1 MPALAAVARALTEGD
16 VVRAHIALLH
26 ARLPPL
32 PERAVV
38 VRKNENGLAKQ
49 IASNYLTQPRIP
61 AGAQDAK
68 PGTWTSIGAGGTA
81 ALDAALA
88 VARTMA
94 GRATLVGAILIPG
107 NIGQTRSGQVP
118 GTDVDYGYAEGQ
130 LTLTVKDGDGHTRL
144 IYDGSGD
151 LNGQY
156 RTPEGV
162 LLPQA
167 GPDGLAM
174 APGAI
179 AALAGGDRVFSQ
191 KTKTP
196 NEGEPGTWA
205 INPGQSAQDG
215 QTGSPADR
223 IKNGKKSP
231 AASQRNQAGA
241 NSATPPGPEN
251 DDGKEKPNRVTN
263 PKHHQNSVSPEP
275 KNAGELYEN
284 SIPDD
289 KGVRWAKDNDGI
301 IHRFSASRNGET
313 HWNGSTGGTD
323 PIKAR
328 DIPIEIRRLLEP
340 KAGK

>member
-1 MPALAAVARALTEGD
+1 MHPWITEYRLAPPGGDRRHASVDGRAGACLGDLPLLDRSPSGVWRPRDRAALESTLSRHYGGPVDLVGRMPALAAVARALTEGD

-38 VRKNENGLAKQ
+38 VSANENGLAKQ
-49 IASNYLTQPRIP
+49 IAANYLTQPRIP
-61 AGAQDAK
+61 AGARDAK

-81 ALDAALA
+81 ALDAAMA
-88 VARTMA
+88 VARTIA

-107 NIGQTRSGQVP
+107 NIGQTRSGRVP

-130 LTLTVKDGDGHTRL
+130 LTLTFKDGDGHTRL

-162 LLPQA
+162 LLAQA

-179 AALAGGDRVFSQ
+179 AALARGDRVFSQ

-205 INPGQSAQDG
+205 VNPGSGQQRLYGPDGYPVLDIDYDHDHWGVPHAHDWLPIPGSKRTKRQDG
-215 QTGSPADR
+215 RKLRDDDPR
-223 IKNGKKSP
+223 
-231 AASQRNQAGA
+231 
-241 NSATPPGPEN
+241 PP
-251 DDGKEKPNRVTN
+251 KE
-263 PKHHQNSVSPEP
+263 
-275 KNAGELYEN
+275 
-284 SIPDD
+284 
-289 KGVRWAKDNDGI
+289 
-301 IHRFSASRNGET
+301 ET
-313 HWNGSTGGTD
+313 E
-323 PIKAR
+323 K
-328 DIPIEIRRLLEP
+328 E
-340 KAGK
+340 